1 MSDSDPS
8 PPRRSAGSNIDRK
21 NIDNVNDSNVS
32 PPPRRPTSSKY
43 VDNGND
49 GDVSPPRRPTSSKY
63 ADNGNDGDVSPPRRP
78 TSSKYIDKGND
89 GDVSPPRRPAS
100 SKHEK
105 RTDRGHDRDSSP
117 PRKPASRADDR
128 SPQRREHRD
137 KQPAP
142 RDSRSPP
149 RKPPSDR
156 RRDSRSPIRKDSRDR
171 PSKSSNQPPSRPEPS
186 AKRTKLDEY
195 DDRFK
200 SKPTDKPSHK
210 PSEDSSRYQWGNT
223 ANEVIIEDNKADNE
237 IDEENQI
244 KADFGLSGA
253 LAKDERTGN
262 TKNGIILQYSEAL
275 DAADPKQKYRLYVFK
290 GDENIDILHIHKKS
304 SYLIGRDERIADI
317 IVAHPSC
324 SKQHAVIQYR
334 MIRSKD
340 PTGGGYT
347 ESVRPYLIDLNAP
360 NRTKLNGVEIEEA
373 RYYELLHGDCITFGG
388 STRDYV
394 LMSEGEAEAATT
406 GGGKRR

>member
-1 MSDSDPS
+1 MSDSDPPS
-8 PPRRSAGSNIDRK
+8 PPRRSTVRNIDR
-21 NIDNVNDSNVS
+21 NH
-32 PPPRRPTSSKY
+32 TS
-43 VDNGND
+43 
-49 GDVSPPRRPTSSKY
+49 
-63 ADNGNDGDVSPPRRP
+63 
-78 TSSKYIDKGND
+78 KGHD

-100 SKHEK
+100 SKHIDKGNESDVSPPRQPAIGKYIDKGNQSDVSPPRRPASSKHEK
-105 RTDRGHDRDSSP
+105 KTSRGQERDSSP
-117 PRKPASRADDR
+117 PRRPASRADDR

-137 KQPAP
+137 KQPAR

-156 RRDSRSPIRKDSRDR
+156 RRDSRSPTRKDSRDR
-171 PSKSSNQPPSRPEPS
+171 SSKPYNQPTLPEPS

-195 DDRFK
+195 DNRFK
-200 SKPTDKPSHK
+200 SKPTDKPTHSK
-210 PSEDSSRYQWGNT
+210 PSDDSSRYQWGNT
-223 ANEVIIEDNKADNE
+223 ATETAIEDNKDDE

-290 GDENIDILHIHKKS
+290 GEENIDILHIYKKS

-317 IVAHPSC
+317 IIAHPTC

-334 MIRSKD
+334 MIRTKD

-373 RYYELLHGDCITFGG
+373 RYYELLHGDCITFGA

-394 LMSEGEAEAATT
+394 LMSEGEAEAAAT
-406 GGGKRR
+406 GRGKRR